1 MLEVLEANPD
11 YVVVENAEEWDDDE
25 KQPVPAPGE
34 VLKIPGSVV
43 SFVDRLDDEL
53 TRSLQHI
60 DPHTTEYIDRLSDEG
75 ALYTT
80 ILRNQLYL
88 ERLQRNQ
95 NIPTDEAINR
105 VIMRRLE
112 HLYFKVMILYAPFLV
127 LLELTIRS
135 LSKSSSPSKKMH
147 GSRFLMASTLRS
159 RPGGPPLLLAI
170 SCTLSAHT
178 FTNMM
183 LLSFV
188 HALCFATSTIM
199 PFTTNS
205 TRPAI

>member
-1 MLEVLEANPD
+1 VIET
-11 YVVVENAEEWDDDE
+11 AEEWDDDE
-25 KQPVPAPGE
+25 KPPLPAPGE
-34 VLKIPGSVV
+34 ILKIPGSIV

-95 NIPTDEAINR
+95 NVPTDESLNR

-112 HLYFKVMILYAPFLV
+112 HLYFKVVPTKALSCISLTLV
-127 LLELTIRS
+127 SS
-135 LSKSSSPSKKMH
+135 LSKSLLPPRRTL
-147 GSRFLMASTLRS
+147 GS
-159 RPGGPPLLLAI
+159 
-170 SCTLSAHT
+170 
-178 FTNMM
+178 
-183 LLSFV
+183 
-188 HALCFATSTIM
+188 
-199 PFTTNS
+199 
-205 TRPAI
+205 